1 MIELELRTWQLQLM
15 NNLLLSYRYPK
26 DYKYDLKLLR
36 NYPINS
42 LYILFATAQIS
53 YQHSYTSPSPQP
65 LLGVY
70 MLVVIPLPLLLV
82 WMTSFDLTSH
92 DLPLLQLH
100 ELLEELEVGN
110 VLGYMVTFNIA
121 SKKWV
126 DWDR

>member
-1 MIELELRTWQLQLM
+1 
-15 NNLLLSYRYPK
+15 
-26 DYKYDLKLLR
+26 
-36 NYPINS
+36 
-42 LYILFATAQIS
+42 
-53 YQHSYTSPSPQP
+53 
-65 LLGVY
+65 

-82 WMTSFDLTSH
+82 WMTSFDLDIASH